1 MESKTDAKQ
10 RSSTKDKSL
19 PVDVR
24 DAMEHSLITAEK
36 MKKNI
41 FDHFSYI

>member
-1 MESKTDAKQ
+1 MKSKTDAKQ
-10 RSSTKDKSL
+10 SSSTKDKSL

-36 MKKNI
+36 MKKK
-41 FDHFSYI
+41 